1 MQEKKKK
8 GNLLVRFLGHEKYQ
22 FLTIP
27 LFAILISLLVGAVV
41 LLLLGKNP
49 LDAYS
54 FSESDSLLR
63 PVNGDVVLKYSMDS
77 TIYFESLNVYKCNPA
92 ISIAANVGDSVAV
105 AADGIVQ
112 SVVDSEET
120 KTTVTVGLGD
130 GYEATYG
137 LLDGVN
143 VKSGDSVYKGQYL
156 GTVAEPSAYYVKEG
170 ANLYFKLTKD
180 GIPVN
185 PMD

>member
-1 MQEKKKK
+1 MADSVK
-8 GNLLVRFLGHEKYQ
+8 
-22 FLTIP
+22 
-27 LFAILISLLVGAVV
+27 
-41 LLLLGKNP
+41 KNP

-185 PMD
+185 PMDYFE

>member
-1 MQEKKKK
+1 MSNLKKRRI
-8 GNLLVRFLGHEKYQ
+8 NPVDIVML
-22 FLTIP
+22 
-27 LFAILISLLVGAVV
+27 AV
-41 LLLLGKNP
+41 LLLALCAFVFSFFSGVGEGGKKKITYV
-49 LDAYS
+49 LEVS
-54 FSESDSLLR
+54 RIQSDFCQ
-63 PVNGDVVLKYSMDS
+63 K
-77 TIYFESLNVYKCNPA
+77 
-92 ISIAANVGDSVAV
+92 ANVGDSVAV

-185 PMD
+185 PMDYFE

>member
-1 MQEKKKK
+1 MAASVK
-8 GNLLVRFLGHEKYQ
+8 
-22 FLTIP
+22 
-27 LFAILISLLVGAVV
+27 
-41 LLLLGKNP
+41 KNP

-105 AADGIVQ
+105 VADGIVQ

-143 VKSGDSVYKGQYL
+143 VKSGDSVYKGQHL

-185 PMD
+185 PMDYFE

>member
-1 MQEKKKK
+1 M
-8 GNLLVRFLGHEKYQ
+8 
-22 FLTIP
+22 
-27 LFAILISLLVGAVV
+27 
-41 LLLLGKNP
+41 
-49 LDAYS
+49 
-54 FSESDSLLR
+54 
-63 PVNGDVVLKYSMDS
+63 
-77 TIYFESLNVYKCNPA
+77 
-92 ISIAANVGDSVAV
+92 GDSVAV

-156 GTVAEPSAYYVKEG
+156 GTVAG
-170 ANLYFKLTKD
+170 TKCILCKR
-180 GIPVN
+180 GCKFVF
-185 PMD
+185 

>member
-1 MQEKKKK
+1 M
-8 GNLLVRFLGHEKYQ
+8 LL
-22 FLTIP
+22 
-27 LFAILISLLVGAVV
+27 
-41 LLLLGKNP
+41 
-49 LDAYS
+49 
-54 FSESDSLLR
+54 
-63 PVNGDVVLKYSMDS
+63 
-77 TIYFESLNVYKCNPA
+77 
-92 ISIAANVGDSVAV
+92 

-185 PMD
+185 PMDYFE